1 MHGVNKKNGELY
13 LDDTSLSD
21 LAVSFG
27 TPSYVYSAS
36 LIRDNFLE
44 YKDSIRTNDK
54 VCFAVKSNSNIAV
67 LTLNSPPVNALSA
80 NVREGLHEGVKSAIE
95 DSAVDAIVIICE
107 GRTVIAG
114 ADITEFGQA
123 PKGPSLY
130 DVQDMIENSTKPV
143 VAAIHGTAL
152 GGGLEV
158 ALTCHYRIAVPSA
171 KCGLPEV
178 NLGLLPGAG
187 GTQRLPRI
195 VGAAKALVMMTSGEH
210 VPAEQCLSMG
220 LVDEMADE
228 GKLLEGALSFAGTIV
243 SEKRPLVKVRDA
255 EDKIAADKGNDA
267 LFSDFRKSIAR
278 KTRGFLAPEYNIQCI
293 EAAVNKPFDEGIKVE
308 QELFMKLMTGS
319 QSAAQRYMFFAQR
332 QVTKIPDIEADTEV
346 KDINSVGV
354 IGAGTMGGGISMNF
368 ANVGIPVTIIEQ
380 SQERL
385 DKGIGIIRK
394 NYENSAAK
402 GRITQ
407 AQVEERMNL
416 IEGKTSIEALDSQ
429 DMIIEAVFENMDLK
443 KDIFK
448 QLDGICKQGAILA
461 SNTSALDV
469 NVIAAET
476 NRPEDVIGLHFFSP
490 ANVMR
495 LLEIVRGEK
504 TSKSVVASSL
514 AVAKKIQKIAAVV
527 GVCPGFVGNRILA
540 QRQREANKLILEGA
554 LPWDIDDALFD
565 FGFPMGPFAM
575 SDLAGLDIGWNKDT
589 SNSESLRDVLC
600 EAGRLGQKSGKGFYI
615 YDENRNKS
623 PDPEVEALI
632 RKFGEERQVRMR
644 DISKE
649 EILERCLYPMI
660 NEGFKILEE
669 GMAIRASDIDIV
681 WTNGYGWPVYEGGPM
696 FYGNTI
702 GFDKVLFWLK
712 KAELELGPEFKPSA
726 YLEKVVT
733 EEINIF

>member
-1 MHGVNKKNGELY
+1 MPTINEV
-13 LDDTSLSD
+13 TSLE
-21 LAVSFG
+21 
-27 TPSYVYSAS
+27 
-36 LIRDNFLE
+36 I
-44 YKDSIRTNDK
+44 KDS
-54 VCFAVKSNSNIAV
+54 VAV

-80 NVREGLHEGVKSAIE
+80 NVREGLNNGVSAAIE
-95 DSAVDAIVIICE
+95 DESVKSIVIICE
-107 GRTVIAG
+107 GRTFIAG

-123 PKGPSLY
+123 PRGPSLY
-130 DVQDMIENSTKPV
+130 DVQDMIENSPKPV
-143 VAAIHGTAL
+143 IAAIHGTAL

-195 VGAAKALVMMTSGEH
+195 VGAQKALVMMTSGEH
-210 VPAEQCLSMG
+210 VPASQCHEMG
-220 LVDEMADE
+220 LVDEMAE
-228 GKLLEGALSFAGTIV
+228 EGALESDAIKFANQIV
-243 SEKRPLVKVRDA
+243 SEGKPLVKVRDA
-255 EDKIAADKGNDA
+255 DEKIKSDRGNDA
-267 LFSDFRKSIAR
+267 LFADFRKSILR

-293 EAAVNKPFDEGIKVE
+293 EAAVNLPFEEGMKVE
-308 QELFMKLMTGS
+308 QELFMKLMSGS

-332 QVTKIPDIEADTEV
+332 QVTKIPDIEKETPLKE
-346 KDINSVGV
+346 INSVGV

-368 ANVGIPVTIIEQ
+368 ANAGIPVTIIEQ

-394 NYENSAAK
+394 NYENTAAK
-402 GRITQ
+402 GRISSE
-407 AQVEERMNL
+407 QVEERMAL
-416 IEGKTSIEALDSQ
+416 IDGQTSIDSLNSQ
-429 DMIIEAVFENMDLK
+429 DLIIEAVFENMDLK

-448 QLDGICKQGAILA
+448 QLDTICKEGAILA

-469 NVIAAET
+469 NEIADVT

-490 ANVMR
+490 ANVMK
-495 LLEIVRGEK
+495 LLEIVRGDK

-514 AVAKKIQKIAAVV
+514 AVAKRIQKIAAVV

-575 SDLAGLDIGWNKDT
+575 SDLAGLDIGWNKET
-589 SNSESLRDVLC
+589 SNGETLRDVLC
-600 EAGRLGQKSGKGFYI
+600 EAGRLGQKSGKGFYV

-632 RKFGEERQVRMR
+632 RKFGEERQIQMR

-696 FYGNTI
+696 FYGNLV
-702 GFDKVLFWLK
+702 GYDKVLSWLQN
-712 KAELELGPEFKPSA
+712 AEKELGPEFKPSA
-726 YLEKVVT
+726 YLEKVVS
-733 EEINIF
+733 EKINIL